1 MEGARHFLQIN
12 LRVPEKLK
20 GQLQCKA
27 VENRRSLNA
36 EIVVLL
42 EEALKQDEQSEKA
55 TRMAA

>member
-1 MEGARHFLQIN
+1 MEGARNFLQIN
-12 LRVPEKLK
+12 LRVPEELK
-20 GQLQCKA
+20 SRLQRKA
-27 VENRRSLNA
+27 VDNRRSLNA